1 MSEGPDQTKDRREA
15 VRQEETSMDDHQI
28 IALYW
33 ARSETAISETAK
45 KYGNY
50 CHQIAWRILDSRED
64 SEECVN
70 DTWLKTWEA
79 IPPARP
85 ERLSAF
91 LGRITR
97 NLALQRYEKMN
108 AAKRGSG
115 QVPLALHELEAC
127 IPVKNHVEQVVDQLA
142 LTEILNVFLEGLS
155 AETRKVFMRR
165 YWFLWSVKEIAAEY
179 GISESKVKVTLHR
192 TRRKLRTLLEKE
204 GIM

>member
-1 MSEGPDQTKDRREA
+1 
-15 VRQEETSMDDHQI
+15 MDDSKI
-28 IALYW
+28 IDLYFK
-33 ARSETAISETAK
+33 RSEDAIAMTSE
-45 KYGNY
+45 KYGKY
-50 CHQIAWRILDSRED
+50 CYRIAYNILNDRED
-64 SEECVN
+64 TAESVN
-70 DTWLKTWEA
+70 DTYLGAWNA
-79 IPPARP
+79 MPPQRP
-85 ERLSAF
+85 AYLSAF

-115 QVPLALHELEAC
+115 QIPLALHELEAC

-192 TRRKLRTLLEKE
+192 TRRRLRTLLEKE